1 VFRAIRKRA
10 RCVLLDG
17 GTDGGTDGGGRFPAC
32 CPRRRG
38 RRSAAGFTM
47 VERGKSNTARGELP
61 RRAARAVVNAAQ
73 MCLLAAGLDYLCTT
87 PLLFDFSAGVD
98 GPTQQSTVIDIDAPA
113 SADDRY
119 LEHILY
125 DIRSYFPPPAYAAK
139 F

>member
-1 VFRAIRKRA
+1 VFCWTEGR
-10 RCVLLDG
+10 
-17 GTDGGTDGGGRFPAC
+17 TGGRTEEDGFLLAVLGEEDAARLPAS
-32 CPRRRG
+32 RWS
-38 RRSAAGFTM
+38 SAGNPTQLAG
-47 VERGKSNTARGELP
+47 SLP

-73 MCLLAAGLDYLCTT
+73 MCPLAAGLDYLCTT